1 MISTLLKNSSK
12 FIPLLNPKFITICLF
27 DIFFMLLFA
36 TSGNKFNLFLFLT
49 LVKVFLLCLGATG
62 DFTPLLFLND

>member
-1 MISTLLKNSSK
+1 
-12 FIPLLNPKFITICLF
+12 
-27 DIFFMLLFA
+27 MLLFA

-49 LVKVFLLCLGATG
+49 LVKVFLLCLGATC